1 MRAAIAARNLDAALQ
16 RLSCKT
22 QKHSVNNSW
31 HLRYNARTE
40 RTGFHTNECGSA
52 QPRRAR
58 EPTLPSVCLKKRNV
72 PRKSQHSNLNWSATY
87 CSRTRSLDAAAPM
100 HKAPQQLLTSI
111 GQRQR
116 QQRKSHLD
124 TSVTVLAQM
133 GQDST
138 LKRWRPTLLH
148 NRTGRS
154 VYLKNHNVWCKS

>member
-1 MRAAIAARNLDAALQ
+1 MQPCSDWVAKRKSTASTTLDTSGTMRAQNEQDSTPMNAAAPNPVAQ
-16 RLSCKT
+16 
-22 QKHSVNNSW
+22 
-31 HLRYNARTE
+31 
-40 RTGFHTNECGSA
+40 GSLLCHPFA
-52 QPRRAR
+52 W
-58 EPTLPSVCLKKRNV
+58 KKRNV